1 MIVKLWNFPPPIPK
15 TANDERLVLFQVLN
29 MRRTVK
35 ANNERWRWAWTSM
48 KQLEMC
54 YLLCFFFVRFTS
66 VFQIVSDPRVR
77 AERALREAGLQHS
90 QYARDVLSVIKPPK
104 PQRRD
109 TATTLKF

>member
-1 MIVKLWNFPPPIPK
+1 MALGVDQYE
-15 TANDERLVLFQVLN
+15 TAGDVLFIV
-29 MRRTVK
+29 
-35 ANNERWRWAWTSM
+35 
-48 KQLEMC
+48 
-54 YLLCFFFVRFTS
+54 FFFVRFTS